1 MQTHR
6 GKRTI
11 NSFTLNMLIREV
23 RVHELG
29 STSSGPQGWPSD
41 FGSGYTGTLARAARV
56 GSTSS
61 GLPAWIHEA
70 GLPIWDLASQAS
82 DIRHEEPLHTI
93 CLGNKNILKVYVVFV
108 QGDRLARSLVEAPQS
123 SSLLLSSQQKI
134 VSDHSNKFEHHPDFI
149 FRVLKNEVR

>member
-11 NSFTLNMLIREV
+11 NSFALNILIHEV
-23 RVHELG
+23 WVHKLG
-29 STSSGPQGWPSD
+29 STSSGPQGWPTD
-41 FGSGYTGTLARAARV
+41 FGSGYTGTLARAARG

-82 DIRHEEPLHTI
+82 DIRHKEPLHTK
-93 CLGNKNILKVYVVFV
+93 CFRNENILKVYVVLV
-108 QGDRLARSLVEAPQS
+108 RGDRAGGSPPEQPT
-123 SSLLLSSQQKI
+123 
-134 VSDHSNKFEHHPDFI
+134 FI
-149 FRVLKNEVR
+149 FKSKMSFLISCAHLNIA